1 MAEQLS
7 LSFEFRANKTFDD
20 FFPGINQEIITHL
33 KNYLLDDKE
42 QQIFICGKPGLG
54 KTHLLQ
60 ACCHQA
66 HKQKLSAFYFALSD
80 KGLPDPALLVGL
92 DKFDLVCFDNIDYI
106 AGDPVWEQAFFN
118 FFNLHRSSGHKLIL
132 SAACVPNKM
141 AIQLA
146 DLKSRLNWGL
156 TLKLK
161 PLPDTD
167 KITALIFKANQL
179 GFAITPQAGQFLLA
193 HYDRDLVN
201 LWALLDKLD
210 RASLAAKCKLTIP
223 FLKKFLLQE
232 GIDQQN
238 TPPLQ

>member
-20 FFPGINQEIITHL
+20 FFPGINQEIVTHL
-33 KNYLLDDKE
+33 KDFLRDDEE
-42 QQIFICGKPGLG
+42 QQIFICGKSGLG

-66 HKQKLSAFYFALSD
+66 HKKKLSAFYFALSD
-80 KGLPDPALLVGL
+80 KGLPDPALLIGL

-118 FFNLHRSSGHKLIL
+118 FFNQHRSSGHKLIL
-132 SAACVPNKM
+132 SASCVPNKI
-141 AIQLA
+141 AIQLP
-146 DLKSRLNWGL
+146 DLKTRLNWGL

-161 PLPDTD
+161 PLADSD

-201 LWALLDKLD
+201 LWALLEKLD

-232 GIDQQN
+232 SIGH
-238 TPPLQ
+238 